1 MKKNSIMNKAW
12 SLYREIVAE
21 FPESRSRAQFAE
33 CLRSVW
39 EQANAARTARREWD
53 GMSGEQQYEALTRM
67 AWTVKRRAE
76 ATGRGIDTEW
86 IITADDAQTVAAD
99 AWLRVSAALDRND
112 EREDP
117 RPLGYILFAA
127 CTQSAHSISRSE
139 IRHVS
144 ACTSADA
151 IAAANPDTTN
161 GQSLLDLRSSCTAA
175 PLNAD
180 PADAYTIRAAI
191 EQAAADD
198 EKTREIIAQLAAGYT
213 VRDIADHLGMSKS
226 AVQRRI
232 DKVRAAILEQMQA

>member
-1 MKKNSIMNKAW
+1 MDKISIMSKAW
-12 SLYREIVAE
+12 SLYREIVANA
-21 FPESRSRAQFAE
+21 PECKSRAQFGI
-33 CLRSVW
+33 CLRAAW
-39 EQANAARTARREWD
+39 EQANAARTARREWESMD
-53 GMSGEQQYEALTRM
+53 GPQQYEALTRM

-86 IITADDAQTVAAD
+86 ILTSDDAQTVAAD
-99 AWLRVSAALDRND
+99 AWLRVANALDRND

-117 RPLGYILFAA
+117 RPLGYILYAA
-127 CTQSAHSISRSE
+127 CTQAAHSIARAE
-139 IRHVS
+139 IRHVT

-151 IAAANPDTTN
+151 IAAANPDTNN

-175 PLNAD
+175 PINAD

-191 EQAAADD
+191 EHAAADD

-213 VRDIADHLGMSKS
+213 VRDIADAIGMSKS

-232 DKVRAAILEQMQA
+232 DKVRAAIVEQLQA